1 MTDESPVMT
10 SHRPYLLRALYEW
23 IADNDM
29 TPHLLVDAT
38 REGVQVPMHA
48 VSEGKIV
55 LNVAQQAVSGLEM
68 TNDRIRF
75 SARFGGVS
83 QSVSVPVPAVVA
95 IYARETGQGMVL
107 PEETGEET
115 SHSGVMP
122 EARKDLPPARP
133 SLSAVPSDSSPQD
146 HASDPDPDHEP
157 DGDGTDA
164 PGQRRGGHLRVVK

>member
-1 MTDESPVMT
+1 MTEDESPVMT

-38 REGVQVPMHA
+38 REGVQVPAHA

-83 QSVSVPVPAVVA
+83 QTISVPVPAVVA

-107 PEETGEET
+107 PEETGEEAAHGPVT
-115 SHSGVMP
+115 MAP
-122 EARKDLPPARP
+122 EEDAAPARP
-133 SLSAVPSDSSPQD
+133 SLTAVPSDGPDQSHD
-146 HASDPDPDHEP
+146 HADPDPD
-157 DGDGTDA
+157 GDGPDT
-164 PGQRRGGHLRVVK
+164 PGPRRGGHLRVVK